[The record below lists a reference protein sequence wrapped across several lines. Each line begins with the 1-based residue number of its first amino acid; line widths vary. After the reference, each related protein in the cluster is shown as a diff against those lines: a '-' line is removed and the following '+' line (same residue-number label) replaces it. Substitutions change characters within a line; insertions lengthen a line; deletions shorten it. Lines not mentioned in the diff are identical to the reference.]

1 MTERMVFG
9 VGFGYPGSVDYTV
22 VGVFDTQEEA
32 AEAAVREVEMYLDTF
47 PGSTLTFQEAEQ
59 VDWWMNPDQSRTG
72 PVTWPSKGV
81 FSWLVYVLCES
92 GRSIGYVD
100 MVSMNADSPEAA
112 DYINA
117 QEAN

>member
-1 MTERMVFG
+1 MTDRMVFG
-9 VGFGYPGSVDYTV
+9 VGFGYPGSIDYTV

-32 AEAAVREVEMYLDTF
+32 AEAAVREVEVYLDTF

-59 VDWWMNPDQSRTG
+59 VEWWMESG
-72 PVTWPSKGV
+72 
-81 FSWLVYVLCES
+81 SWMVSVLCES
-92 GRSIGYVD
+92 GRPLGYVD

-117 QEAN
+117 QEVN